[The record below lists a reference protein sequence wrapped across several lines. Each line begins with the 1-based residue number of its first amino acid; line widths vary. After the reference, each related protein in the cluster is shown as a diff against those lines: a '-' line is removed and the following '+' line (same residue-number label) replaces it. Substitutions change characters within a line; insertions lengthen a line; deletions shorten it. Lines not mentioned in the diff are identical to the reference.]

1 MQPSCLL
8 FEAMLIVKVIYATF
22 VSAKTDAKPEKAAG
36 PQQIAQL
43 KMVKTL
49 RKGDEKHYMPKY

>member
-22 VSAKTDAKPEKAAG
+22 VSAKTDVKPEKAAG
-36 PQQIAQL
+36 L
-43 KMVKTL
+43 GK
-49 RKGDEKHYMPKY
+49 

>member
-1 MQPSCLL
+1 M
-8 FEAMLIVKVIYATF
+8 IYATF